1 MVIRMKPGAK
11 KQVLFQSHGP
21 AMVYIFMEP
30 VVSQQG
36 RYIMAR
42 MMPFQEIDWKVGV
55 STMEMQKRLKPL
67 PMHKHNHE
75 YL

>member
-1 MVIRMKPGAK
+1 
-11 KQVLFQSHGP
+11 
-21 AMVYIFMEP
+21 MVYIFMEP